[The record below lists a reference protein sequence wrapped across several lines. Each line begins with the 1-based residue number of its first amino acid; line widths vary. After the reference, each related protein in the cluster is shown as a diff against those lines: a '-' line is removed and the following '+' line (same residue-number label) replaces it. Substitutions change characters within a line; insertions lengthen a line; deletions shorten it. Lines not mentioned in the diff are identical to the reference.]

1 MKVSKHI
8 YTFNSLRTL
17 TIRDSNTTLKLKNI
31 EMFIISHKL
40 LFNNLTIIIQGLLFN
55 NHTTTI

>member
-40 LFNNLTIIIQGLLFN
+40 LFNNLTIIIQG
-55 NHTTTI
+55 